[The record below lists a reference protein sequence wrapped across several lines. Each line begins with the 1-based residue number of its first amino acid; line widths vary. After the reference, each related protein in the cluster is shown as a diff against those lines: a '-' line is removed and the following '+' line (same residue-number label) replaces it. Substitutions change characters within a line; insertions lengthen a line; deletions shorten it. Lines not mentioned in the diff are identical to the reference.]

1 MKNTRNL
8 SIVLLL
14 IVMAGLG
21 CGSLTGGKSG
31 GGSGG
36 DANSNA
42 VAETTGI
49 PECDKLFARIEEKVS
64 DKNKETTFFQR
75 TAYNL
80 IKDQIASSIRSEVA
94 NRTEADKKDIANKCT
109 EAIAEIDKQEQR
121 DANKK

>member
-14 IVMAGLG
+14 IVVAGLG
-21 CGSLTGGKSG
+21 CGSLTGSKSG
-31 GGSGG
+31 SSGG

-80 IKDQIASSIRSEVA
+80 IKDQIASSIRDEVA

>member
-1 MKNTRNL
+1 MKNARNL

-14 IVMAGLG
+14 IVVAGLG
-21 CGSLTGGKSG
+21 CSSLTGSKSG
-31 GGSGG
+31 SG

-49 PECDKLFARIEEKVS
+49 PECDKLFVRIEEKVS